1 MLFFGLLFTFPSI
14 ITDLSAPVMPDSES
28 AWFPE
33 EAITITTGAL
43 FKHSMD
49 VLSFFLV
56 IQFPKTVRRHVLC
69 KRQNFFIALTPRCI
83 DWSIYRFFRHF
94 YKATQLNCFRVCA
107 KVASI
112 VSYLLN
118 NKKFY
123 EYGRNFSTS
132 SNQKTYCHFWLN
144 LSGTPYNI
152 GDLVLKWHSAFFAIN
167 TELCVI
173 LTGEHFFRP
182 RARKWNIIL
191 KT

>member
-1 MLFFGLLFTFPSI
+1 MLFFGLLFTFRGI

-83 DWSIYRFFRHF
+83 D
-94 YKATQLNCFRVCA
+94 
-107 KVASI
+107 
-112 VSYLLN
+112 
-118 NKKFY
+118 
-123 EYGRNFSTS
+123 
-132 SNQKTYCHFWLN
+132 
-144 LSGTPYNI
+144 
-152 GDLVLKWHSAFFAIN
+152 
-167 TELCVI
+167 
-173 LTGEHFFRP
+173 
-182 RARKWNIIL
+182 
-191 KT
+191 